1 MASEQ
6 NKAKVLNILLW
17 ISQILLAVT
26 LIWAGL
32 MKLFKS
38 GDLLWV
44 WVKEN
49 PNLVTI
55 TGILDLL
62 GGIGL
67 VFPLLL
73 RIKPKLTV
81 YAAYG
86 IIALMLC
93 ACIFH
98 ISRGL
103 ASQISF
109 NIFVTLIAAF
119 IAWGRNKI
127 ITIK

>member
-6 NKAKVLNILLW
+6 NRAKVLNIFLW

-26 LIWAGL
+26 LIWAGV

-38 GDLLWV
+38 GDLPWV

-62 GGIGL
+62 AGIGL

-98 ISRGL
+98 ISRGE
-103 ASQISF
+103 ASQIGF

-127 ITIK
+127 ISTK

>member
-6 NKAKVLNILLW
+6 NKAKVLNIVLW

-26 LIWAGL
+26 LIWAGV

-38 GDLLWV
+38 GDLPWD

-62 GGIGL
+62 AGIGL
-67 VFPLLL
+67 VFPILL

-93 ACIFH
+93 AFIFH
-98 ISRGL
+98 ISRGEK
-103 ASQISF
+103 SQLGF
-109 NIFVTLIAAF
+109 NIFVTLIASF
-119 IAWGRNKI
+119 IAWGRNKVI
-127 ITIK
+127 STK